1 LRPDRPAS
9 RTDCGRVCTNRYNF
23 SQIGTVRAINTNII
37 VLTRQRRTYTTSGLL
52 SGLAM
57 VSFMMQRRTDEQ
69 TALTAEY
76 ALYLVDIRGVEFAL
90 KYLDTCNVSRSIL
103 TRALQS
109 PDSRRHHERR
119 QQPRND

>member
-1 LRPDRPAS
+1 
-9 RTDCGRVCTNRYNF
+9 
-23 SQIGTVRAINTNII
+23 VRAVNTNII

-109 PDSRRHHERR
+109 PESRRHHERR

>member
-1 LRPDRPAS
+1 MD
-9 RTDCGRVCTNRYNF
+9 
-23 SQIGTVRAINTNII
+23 II
-37 VLTRQRRTYTTSGLL
+37 VLTRHGGRMPRPVGCRW
-52 SGLAM
+52 M

-90 KYLDTCNVSRSIL
+90 TYLDTCNVSRSIL

-119 QQPRND
+119 QRPRND